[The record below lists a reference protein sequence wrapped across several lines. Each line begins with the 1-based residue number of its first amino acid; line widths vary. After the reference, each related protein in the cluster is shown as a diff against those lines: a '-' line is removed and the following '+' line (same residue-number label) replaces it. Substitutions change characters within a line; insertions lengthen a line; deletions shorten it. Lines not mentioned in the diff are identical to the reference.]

1 MQRQDREVSREASG
15 TRLPGL
21 SPCPAPFPP
30 VWPQVKYST
39 PPCLVQSPCS
49 EDVSDNKG
57 TITWGHHRKSKES
70 ESPLHKTS
78 TQHVLPFSH
87 YLRIVIIML
96 QNTQNNRLC
105 NEISS
110 TPCLPLDTKQNK
122 KAFIYVYLCIY
133 YQVCFSSSV
142 LTGAH
147 HTLFSPLNISWE
159 GTIPCNHFPGS
170 LLELQFWL
178 CGCTVTDVG
187 HPSRGTEAISG
198 FHFYNH
204 AAMNT
209 LKNSNLS
216 YTYKYTIRVYT
227 SRTFLIAQ
235 LVKNLPAMWETPVWF
250 LGWEDPLEKG

>member
-1 MQRQDREVSREASG
+1 MWVITRVPSREDITGRVKNLRVLCTKQALNTCYLFLITFVLLLLCSKIHRTIG
-15 TRLPGL
+15 YAIKSLP
-21 SPCPAPFPP
+21 
-30 VWPQVKYST
+30 
-39 PPCLVQSPCS
+39 
-49 EDVSDNKG
+49 
-57 TITWGHHRKSKES
+57 
-70 ESPLHKTS
+70 PL
-78 TQHVLPFSH
+78 
-87 YLRIVIIML
+87 
-96 QNTQNNRLC
+96 
-105 NEISS
+105 
-110 TPCLPLDTKQNK
+110 CLPLDTKQNK

-198 FHFYNH
+198 FHFYSH

-227 SRTFLIAQ
+227 SRAFLIAQ